1 MVWDIIIIPIEFH
14 IFQRG
19 WWLNHQPAIE
29 YVKKMVRNHGIF
41 PWDRQVEFID
51 STGTAVP
58 IRNLG
63 GKDMGLVDQ
72 WISEYNSKDT

>member
-1 MVWDIIIIPIEFH
+1 MYIYIYIYDYINLYN

-19 WWLNHQPAIE
+19 WWLNHQPAIK
-29 YVKKMVRNHGIF
+29 YVKKMVRNPGIF

-51 STGTAVP
+51 STGTAGP

-72 WISEYNSKDT
+72 